1 MKAFFTTT
9 VSIPLWLVLLILAG
23 AFAHISSLTDI
34 GIEKWKEADKATA
47 QLQQCRNIHQ
57 QRQKENYGQPK

>member
-9 VSIPLWLVLLILAG
+9 ISVPLWLVLLVLAG

-34 GIEKWKEADKATA
+34 GVEKWKEADTATA
-47 QLQQCRNIHQ
+47 QLQQCKNTQ
-57 QRQKENYGQPK
+57 QLQKENYGQPK